1 MTEKEYRQH
10 PEISRSDLW
19 KIRTTPEK
27 FKYEMENPE
36 PPSPAL
42 LFGQLIHGMLLLP
55 DEAFTAQ
62 FAVAPNVD
70 RRTKGG
76 REEYAD
82 FLAANEGK
90 TIVPHDMY
98 DLACAMGEAA
108 LGVPFVRKLLDGD
121 REVPFFWR
129 DELTGEA
136 CKCRTDCLTRIGDTL
151 VIVDY
156 KSTTDASADAFQRD
170 AFRYGYDFQ
179 SAMYSDGVLHNLAN
193 TDVLTA
199 LNNGT
204 APKFVFIVQ
213 EKDPPYAVN
222 IFEAD
227 KFFVQHGYDI
237 YRELLGT
244 YHYCRANDDWYGYLG
259 RTQDINTLG
268 IPAWMAKE

>member
-1 MTEKEYRQH
+1 MTEKEYRMH
-10 PEISRSDLW
+10 PAISRSDLW

-42 LFGQLIHGMLLLP
+42 LFGQLVHGMLLLP
-55 DEAFTAQ
+55 EEAFDEQ
-62 FAVAPNVD
+62 FAAAPNVD

-76 REEYAD
+76 KEEYAA
-82 FLAANEGK
+82 FLSANEGK
-90 TIVPHDMY
+90 TVVPSDMY
-98 DLACAMGEAA
+98 DLAVNMAEAA
-108 LGVPFVRKLLDGD
+108 MNVPFVKKLLDGEHE
-121 REVPFFWR
+121 RPFFWT
-129 DELTGEA
+129 DGQTGEG
-136 CKCRTDCLTRIGDTL
+136 CKCRTDCVTTVGGQLI
-151 VIVDY
+151 IVDY

-179 SAMYSDGVLHNLAN
+179 SAMYTDGVLHNLSN

-199 LNNGT
+199 LNAGE

-227 KFFVQHGYDI
+227 RFFVQHGYDI

-244 YHYCRANDDWYGYLG
+244 YHYCRTSGDWYGYLG

-268 IPAWMAKE
+268 LPAWMAKE